1 MHQILN
7 TLYVMT
13 EGAML
18 RLDHDTLKVVIEKKC
33 KLQVPLLHLGGICCF
48 GRVMP
53 SVGLIHR
60 CALDG
65 RAIVFFDSSGRFRAR
80 VQGPVTGNVLLRRA
94 QHEALSGPAKSLTI
108 ARSFVAGKIQN
119 SRHVL
124 LRARREDAA
133 AEDAALLES
142 AARCLAGALPR
153 VETAENIEILRGIEG
168 EAARGYFA
176 VFERMIR
183 EDRAAFA
190 MSGRTRRPPRDRT
203 NALLSFLY
211 TLLVN
216 DCVSAAEGVGL
227 DPQVGFLHCL
237 RSGRPAMALDLME
250 EYRPVLADRL
260 ALTLINRR
268 QVTAADF
275 EERPGGAIMM
285 NEKARKSVVVAYQK
299 RKQDEVQHVV
309 LDQKMPL
316 GLVPHTQARL
326 LARHLRGDL
335 ESYPPFVYR

>member
-18 RLDHDTLKVVIEKKC
+18 RLDHDTLKVIVEKKS

-65 RAIVFFDSSGRFRAR
+65 RTIAFFDSSGRFRAR

-94 QHEALSGPAKSLTI
+94 QHEALSDSAKSLVI

-124 LRARREDAA
+124 LRARREEATADDAA
-133 AEDAALLES
+133 ALETAAH
-142 AARCLAGALPR
+142 CLADALPR
-153 VETAENIEILRGIEG
+153 VETAANAEVLRGIEG
-168 EAARGYFA
+168 DAARHYFA
-176 VFERMIR
+176 VFARMIR
-183 EDRAAFA
+183 EDRIAFA
-190 MSGRTRRPPRDRT
+190 ISGRTRRPPRDRT
-203 NALLSFLY
+203 NSLLSFLY

-227 DPQVGFLHCL
+227 DPQVGFFHCL
-237 RSGRPAMALDLME
+237 RSGRPALALDLME

-285 NEKARKSVVVAYQK
+285 SEKTRKAVVVAYQK
-299 RKQDEVQHVV
+299 RKQDEVQHMV

-316 GLVPHTQARL
+316 GLVPHAQARL